1 MDGIG
6 STKYKPVTKHRRDEK
21 RAPDVIIKKLIR
33 KRRHNIKS
41 FRARMAM
48 EHAAQDSIEA
58 RLAMLELQFRNKT
71 RKR

>member
-1 MDGIG
+1 MDGT
-6 STKYKPVTKHRRDEK
+6 SAAEYEPVAEHSRYET

-33 KRRHNIKS
+33 KRRHNIES

>member
-6 STKYKPVTKHRRDEK
+6 STKYKPITKYSRNEK
-21 RAPDVIIKKLIR
+21 RAPDVNIRKLIR
-33 KRRHNIKS
+33 KRRHNVES

-48 EHAAQDSIEA
+48 EHAAQDNIEA
-58 RLAMLELQFRNKT
+58 RLAMLELQYRNKT